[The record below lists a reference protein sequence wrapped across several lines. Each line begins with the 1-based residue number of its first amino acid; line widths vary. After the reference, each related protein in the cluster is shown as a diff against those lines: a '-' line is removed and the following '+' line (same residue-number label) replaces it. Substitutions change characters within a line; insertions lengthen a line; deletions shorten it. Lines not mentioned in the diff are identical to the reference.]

1 MSDPLETLKLLADP
15 TRLRVVALLAQ
26 EELSVA
32 ELQEILGMGQ
42 SRISSHLSLLR
53 KGGLTTDR
61 RDGKR
66 SFYSLARNL
75 PAGERQLIEA
85 ACRATANQPELET
98 DAANLARILD
108 KRRRQAEQYFS
119 QVAGRLGKNYCPG
132 RSWEGIGHFLLHLT
146 PRIKIADLGAG
157 EGVLAQLLA
166 QRAESVYCIDNS
178 KKMVEVG
185 TDLAK
190 RHGIDNLTYQH
201 GDIED
206 VPLEDA
212 SVDLAYLS
220 QALHHA
226 RKPFRAL
233 SEAHRI
239 LKPGGRIIVL
249 DLKEHTFERAR
260 DLYADAWLGFAE
272 NTLYQWLKELGFEQV
287 DVSVVA
293 REEQEPYFETLLA
306 SGVKQ
311 G

>member
-75 PAGERQLIEA
+75 PTGERQLIEA

-190 RHGIDNLTYQH
+190 RHGIDNLYYQH

-306 SGVKQ
+306 SGVKA
-311 G
+311 